1 MPLMIEPVMVAQT
14 AHLKALLTQIDD
26 EELVE
31 QEKIQAE
38 KKTPS
43 SPKNLMAK
51 IRNGQNHPGHIDVGI
66 NFYLGRA
73 ILVICF
79 IIPILISWVMAGI
92 AYDTFV
98 TKKID

>member
-14 AHLKALLTQIDD
+14 AHLKALLTQIEDND
-26 EELVE
+26 VEE
-31 QEKIQAE
+31 EKIQAE

-51 IRNGQNHPGHIDVGI
+51 IRNGQNHAGHIDVGI
-66 NFYLGRA
+66 NFYLGRV

-79 IIPILISWVMAGI
+79 MIPILISWVMAGI
-92 AYDTFV
+92 AYETFV
-98 TKKID
+98 KKID